1 MISYGDKNAGNPYC
15 PISLAKL
22 FKVNHEKGLT
32 VSMNMSRRTATIIL
46 SRLFLCSCF
55 LLCFMA
61 LVSCGAREKSNLPN
75 TSVDSESIPDDVQSF
90 MDAYLEA
97 CKDGPEESVKYVY
110 YPEEYADLYAYHLES
125 GSTLSSYEIKD
136 RQRIND
142 SLYSF
147 HMHYVTNWGD
157 SEGYTFVALIDDE
170 YRIILN
176 TEYIPH
182 DLRQGVNEEDYYV
195 ELPSGMEAVDPS
207 NLF

>member
-1 MISYGDKNAGNPYC
+1 M
-15 PISLAKL
+15 
-22 FKVNHEKGLT
+22 
-32 VSMNMSRRTATIIL
+32 SMNMSRRTATIIL

-75 TSVDSESIPDDVQSF
+75 TSVDSESIPDDVQAF